1 MIKKV
6 ENLNLFNYDKGES
19 PYRKYYVYSIDN
31 IDAGY
36 IVIDI
41 IYDRAEIVDVF
52 VKEEFRNRKIGTN
65 MLEYVINLIKD
76 LNLVNITLEVRANN
90 IYAIK
95 LYKNFGFKE
104 VAVRKSYYNGIDG
117 LLMEMIL

>member
-1 MIKKV
+1 MIKEVK
-6 ENLNLFNYDKGES
+6 NLKFKNYDKGSS
-19 PYRKYYVYSIDN
+19 PYRKYYVYSEGEDV
-31 IDAGY
+31 GY

-65 MLEYVINLIKD
+65 MLEYVIKLIKD

-95 LYKNFGFKE
+95 LYEKFGFKE

-117 LLMEMIL
+117 LLMELML

>member
-1 MIKKV
+1 MIKDV
-6 ENLNLFNYDKGES
+6 ENLNFKNYDKGES
-19 PYRKYYVYSIDN
+19 PYRKYYVYN
-31 IDAGY
+31 EGEDAGY

-90 IYAIK
+90 TYAIK
-95 LYKNFGFKE
+95 LYEKFGFKE

-117 LLMEMIL
+117 LLMELML